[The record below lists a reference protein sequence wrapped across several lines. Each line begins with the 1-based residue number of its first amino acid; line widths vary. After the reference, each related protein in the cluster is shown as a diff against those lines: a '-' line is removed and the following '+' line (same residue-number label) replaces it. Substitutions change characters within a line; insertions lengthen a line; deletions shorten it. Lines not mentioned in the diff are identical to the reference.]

1 MVDEF
6 PMNIGTEKR
15 AFPRYLAISFPILID
30 APSLSGIMLDPVDVS
45 MGGYRVV
52 VSERPAVGD
61 LFDCSVEVQ
70 GKLYEECHAR
80 VVQVIENEAAPLR
93 WFVGMSLQPPE
104 DQRIDYEETMNGIID
119 ATWKKL

>member
-6 PMNIGTEKR
+6 PMSIGAEKR
-15 AFPRYLAISFPILID
+15 AFPRHLAISFPILID
-30 APSLSGIMLDPVDVS
+30 APFLSGIMLDPVDVS

-70 GKLYEECHAR
+70 GKLFAECHGKVAR
-80 VVQVIENEAAPLR
+80 VIENEADPPT
-93 WFVGMSLQPPE
+93 WSVGMSLQPPE
-104 DQRIDYEETMNGIID
+104 SQRIDYEDAMNGLF
-119 ATWKKL
+119 AASWKKL